1 MKPNITVSPGQK
13 YGRWTVLNRA
23 DDVIT
28 KDNRNIRHWLC
39 RCECGTVRVV
49 RESSLKSGK
58 SSSCGCYHSEKMK
71 SVAGGINLT
80 HGQSSSRLYRIWR
93 HMLNRCYYDNDI
105 RFSSYGGR
113 GIEVCSQWHSFE
125 PFYEW
130 ANQNG
135 YKDGLSIDRIDVNGN
150 YEPGKCRWSGNI
162 EQANNKRS
170 CRYYTYQG
178 ETLTIAEWAKRY
190 NMNYKKLWKRLERGW
205 SIDKSLSYI

>member
-1 MKPNITVSPGQK
+1 
-13 YGRWTVLNRA
+13 
-23 DDVIT
+23 
-28 KDNRNIRHWLC
+28 
-39 RCECGTVRVV
+39 
-49 RESSLKSGK
+49 
-58 SSSCGCYHSEKMK
+58 
-71 SVAGGINLT
+71 
-80 HGQSSSRLYRIWR
+80 
-93 HMLNRCYYDNDI
+93 MLNRCYYDNDI

-150 YEPGKCRWSGNI
+150 YEPGNCRWSGNI